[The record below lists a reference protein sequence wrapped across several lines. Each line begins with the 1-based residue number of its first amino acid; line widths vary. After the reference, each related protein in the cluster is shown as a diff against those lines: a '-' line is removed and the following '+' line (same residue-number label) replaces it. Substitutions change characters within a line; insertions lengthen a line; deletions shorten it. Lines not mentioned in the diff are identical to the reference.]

1 MIYKNYSCM
10 KKLNFKAV
18 PCRDIEGN
26 LEPRDISKEL
36 GNFIYRET
44 SDLGEL
50 DLAQRIYKGG
60 EIEASEEEI
69 EIVRKYING
78 GYKAFVKKAFEEMI
92 SEVQEVKPLKQ

>member
-1 MIYKNYSCM
+1 M

-18 PCRDIEGN
+18 PTRDIEGN

-50 DLAQRIYKGG
+50 DLAQRIYKNG
-60 EIEASEEEI
+60 EIEATDEEI
-69 EIVRKYING
+69 EIIRKYINS
-78 GYKAFVKKAFEEMI
+78 GYKAFVKKAFEEMV
-92 SEVQEVKPLKQ
+92 SMLNKLLD